1 MTRYHF
7 ASFVF
12 DPTSGALSQ
21 CPPSGEPETVYLRHK
36 VSQLLAYLLAHA
48 GEVIGKDA
56 LLDALWQHGEYRENS
71 LTQSIRELRKALG
84 DSAQSPRFIKT
95 HPQRGYQ
102 WICPVSEPPVPTEAE
117 TTSSAAPFAS
127 TPAGS
132 PPADSAP
139 PNTTA
144 LDKVRRRTRAS
155 WTVAASVLICLVIAV
170 AAWRLYPAAQP
181 ESAEQASA
189 LLVLPLSNET
199 GDPQLDW
206 MALGLADMLGVSL
219 GQQGRQPITPPAM
232 ANLWLLDNELS
243 WPALPGQ
250 IRTLLQQKHH
260 RVALSGSVRLHNG
273 QQVLDFQLIYADG
286 TIQQGS
292 IAYPSL
298 ATATQ
303 AISRQL
309 QLMLNP
315 QRAPASP
322 PVDESTMQVQTLA
335 QGRHLLQT
343 AGAYKARKYFEAA
356 LVLQPEDDWARIQ
369 LAQVDLLLGDWDRA
383 RAQLSALSDTRL
395 QHDHA
400 LRAAHAYWLS
410 ELSYRS
416 GEANAASLTEEAI
429 AAAELADNPM
439 LKARAYQ
446 LSAQQAWNRMDWERH
461 QQDTVRSI
469 ALLGDSHALRQD
481 ADKQFYLGNP
491 ANEGLEKS
499 PTVDLR
505 ANQPRLRKALNFYR
519 QLHDQPKLAATQ
531 LAIAQNYTFPLDQRE
546 AALSDAI
553 ARYRQLQQPYELA
566 QALLYQGFYLMQLHQ
581 GKEADRYFK
590 EASQIA
596 TGLGARTL
604 LQDSQFYR
612 AFAAMD
618 QGLDQRERGGHG
630 PVPVQLKR
638 ASDAFHTLLAQN
650 PPPQMQ
656 ANIHLFLGWILTQ
669 QAAYEAANATLQHAE
684 RLASQQNMATTLA
697 YIRYSRMRV
706 ALAQQDYDAVIA
718 MAQYPVIT
726 RLQAVYL
733 ARAYFETGQ
742 AATAVQVLDQFRR
755 QRPEQWQPDDQR
767 RRVHYQRAG
776 QGQPVTLAAEPNAH
790 LVYCE
795 TDWLTSSSPL

>member
-12 DPTSGALSQ
+12 DPASGALSLTA
-21 CPPSGEPETVYLRHK
+21 PSGEPETVYLRHK
-36 VSQLLAYLLAHA
+36 VGQLLAYLLAHA
-48 GEVIGKDA
+48 GEVISKEV

-102 WICPVSEPPVPTEAE
+102 WICPVTEPPGPTEEKPVSTAPDKPRRSKRTVLAITASVLMCLVVAVSAWRLLPTSQPVPT
-117 TTSSAAPFAS
+117 
-127 TPAGS
+127 
-132 PPADSAP
+132 
-139 PNTTA
+139 
-144 LDKVRRRTRAS
+144 
-155 WTVAASVLICLVIAV
+155 
-170 AAWRLYPAAQP
+170 
-181 ESAEQASA
+181 EQASA
-189 LLVLPLSNET
+189 LLVLPLLNET
-199 GDPQLDW
+199 GDPQFDW

-219 GQQGRQPITPPAM
+219 SQQGQQPITLPAM

-286 TIQQGS
+286 SVQQGS

-298 ATATQ
+298 AAATQ

-315 QRAPASP
+315 QYAPAPP
-322 PVDESTMQVQTLA
+322 PVDESTMFVQTLA
-335 QGRHLLQT
+335 QGRHQLQT
-343 AGAYKARKYFEAA
+343 AGAHQARKYFQAA
-356 LVLQPEDDWARIQ
+356 FVLKPEDDWTRIQ
-369 LAQVDLLLGDWDRA
+369 LAQVDLLLGDWDQA
-383 RAQLSALSDTRL
+383 REHLAALSESRL

-400 LRAAHAYWLS
+400 LRAAQAYWLS

-416 GEANAASLTEEAI
+416 GEENAQARTEQAI
-429 AAAELADNPM
+429 AAAELADNPI
-439 LKARAYQ
+439 LKVRAYQ
-446 LSAQQAWNRMDWERH
+446 LSAQLAWNRMDWERH
-461 QQDTVRSI
+461 QQDTAKLVK
-469 ALLGDSHALRQD
+469 LLGDSHALRQD

-499 PTVDLR
+499 PTVDLL

-519 QLHDQPKLAATQ
+519 QLNDQPMLAATQ
-531 LAIAQNYTFPLDQRE
+531 LAIAQNYTFPLAQRE

-553 ARYRQLQQPYELA
+553 TRYRQLQQPYELA
-566 QALLYQGFYLMQLHQ
+566 QALIYQGFYLMQLHK
-581 GKEADRYFK
+581 GEEADLFFK
-590 EASQIA
+590 EAGQIA
-596 TGLGARTL
+596 ASLGARAL
-604 LQDSQFYR
+604 ARDSQFYR

-630 PVPVQLKR
+630 PDPSQLSR
-638 ASDAFHTLLAQN
+638 ANSAFQTLLTQTPP

-656 ANIHLFLGWILTQ
+656 AGIHLFLGWIQTQ
-669 QAAYEAANATLQHAE
+669 RQAYDGAITAFQHAE
-684 RLASQQNMATTLA
+684 RLAKQQSMTTTLA
-697 YIRYSRMRV
+697 YIRYSKMRV
-706 ALAQQDYDAVIA
+706 FLAQQDYDAVIA
-718 MAQYPVIT
+718 MAKYPVLT

-742 AATAVQVLDQFRR
+742 AAEAVNVLDQFRR
-755 QRPEQWQPDDQR
+755 QQPEQWQPDDQR
-767 RRVHYQRAG
+767 RRIRYQQAM
-776 QGQPVTLAAEPNAH
+776 QGQSVTLAAEPSAH

-795 TDWLTSSSPL
+795 TDWLTSNSPL